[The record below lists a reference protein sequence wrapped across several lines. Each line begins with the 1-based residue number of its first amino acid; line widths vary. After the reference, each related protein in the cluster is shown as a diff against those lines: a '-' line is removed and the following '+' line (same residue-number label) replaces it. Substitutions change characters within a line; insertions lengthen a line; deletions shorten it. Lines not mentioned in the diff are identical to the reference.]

1 MFPLYLE
8 LTMTQYN
15 FKQLPIVPNAK
26 EFIDIVLSKTH
37 RKTPT
42 VVHRHFKLS
51 RIRHFYIRKVKYTQ
65 QNYHDKLQQIVD
77 DFPKLDAVHPFY
89 SDLMNV
95 LYDRDHYKIALGQ
108 LNKAKHL
115 VDNLARDYTR
125 LLKYSD
131 SLYRCKH
138 LKIAALGRMCTL
150 MRRQSKSLEYLEQV
164 RQHLSRL
171 PSIDPNTRTIIISG
185 FPNVGKSSFINKV
198 TRANVDVQ
206 PYAFTTKSLFV
217 GHMDYEYLRWQ
228 VIDTPG
234 LLDQPLDQ
242 RSTIE
247 MQAITALVHLR
258 AGILYVMDISEQC
271 GKTMDQQLQLFR
283 NIQPVF
289 KGKPLIVC
297 LNKMDVLRPEDLPA
311 EKQEVL
317 ETLRGEGH
325 TLIPMSTLT
334 DEGVMEV
341 RKEICDLLLAER
353 VDYKMQGKRAG
364 DILNRLY
371 VAMPQKRDDK
381 ERPPCVPQSVL
392 DRRARGKDGE
402 GDTRPKRKL
411 LREIEQERREE
422 YACDLRQHWI
432 LDKDEEKYD
441 FIPEVWNGHN
451 VYDFVDPDILQQ
463 LEALEREEG
472 LREQSG
478 FYHSESDMED
488 DTSRENHLLAEKIR
502 DKRKVLIQQRRVNKS
517 SNKSKVP
524 NTILRRARSK
534 SLRRTSSLGRREGEA
549 MDTGRSHSAGTTRS
563 RSRSMPRDE
572 EGIMNPEVKK
582 TAIKRAKRN
591 IKGMT
596 RRIHGAGEA
605 DRRIVVK
612 RPKHLL
618 AGKSTVGKSWRR

>member
-1 MFPLYLE
+1 
-8 LTMTQYN
+8 MTQYN

-26 EFIDIVLSKTH
+26 DFIDIVLSKTH

-42 VVHRHFKLS
+42 VVHRHFKIS
-51 RIRHFYIRKVKYTQ
+51 RIRHFYMRKVKFTQ

-77 DFPKLDAVHPFY
+77 AFPKLDAVHPFY

-125 LLKYSD
+125 LLKYAD
-131 SLYRCKH
+131 SLYRCKQ
-138 LKIAALGRMCTL
+138 LKIAALGRMSTL
-150 MRRQSKSLEYLEQV
+150 MKRQTKSLEYLEQV

-198 TRANVDVQ
+198 TRADVDVQ

-234 LLDQPLDQ
+234 LLDQTLDH

-247 MQAITALVHLR
+247 MQAITALIHLR
-258 AGILYVMDISEQC
+258 AGILYIMDLSEQC
-271 GKTMDQQLQLFR
+271 GHTLEEQLKLFR

-289 KGKPLIVC
+289 KGKPLIIC
-297 LNKMDVLRPEDLPA
+297 LNKMDVLRPEDLSQ

-317 ETLRGEGH
+317 NTLREEGL
-325 TLIPMSTLT
+325 TLIAMSTLT
-334 DEGVMEV
+334 EEGVMEV
-341 RKEICDLLLAER
+341 RREICDLLLAER

-371 VAMPQKRDDK
+371 VAMPQMRNDK
-381 ERPPCVPQSVL
+381 ERPPCIPQSVL
-392 DRRARGKDGE
+392 DRRARQKDGE
-402 GDTRPKRKL
+402 VEIRPKKKL
-411 LREIEQERREE
+411 LREIEQEEREE
-422 YACDLRQHWI
+422 YACDLRQHWK
-432 LDKDEEKYD
+432 LDNDEEKYD

-463 LEALEREEG
+463 LENLEREEG
-472 LREQSG
+472 MREQSG
-478 FYHSESDMED
+478 FYNSDSDMED
-488 DTSRENHLLAEKIR
+488 DTSRENHILAEKIR
-502 DKRKVLIQQRRVNKS
+502 DKRNILIQERRVRKSS
-517 SNKSKVP
+517 SNKSKLPDAVM
-524 NTILRRARSK
+524 RKARSK
-534 SLRRTSSLGRREGEA
+534 SARRSTTPGIRGEDA
-549 MDTGRSHSAGTTRS
+549 MDTGRSLSTGAARS
-563 RSRSMPRDE
+563 RSRSMPRNE
-572 EGIMNPEVKK
+572 EGVMNPVVKK
-582 TAIKRAKRN
+582 AANKRAKRN
-591 IKGMT
+591 IRNMT
-596 RRIHGAGEA
+596 RRVHTAGEA

-618 AGKSTVGKSWRR
+618 AGKSKMGKSWRR

>member
-1 MFPLYLE
+1 
-8 LTMTQYN
+8 MTQYN

-51 RIRHFYIRKVKYTQ
+51 RIRHFYMRKVKYTQ

-115 VDNLARDYTR
+115 VDNLGRDYSR
-125 LLKYSD
+125 LLKYAD

-150 MRRQSKSLEYLEQV
+150 MKRQGKSLEYLEQV

-234 LLDQPLDQ
+234 LLDQPLEQ

-258 AGILYVMDISEQC
+258 AGILYMMDISEQC

-289 KGKPLIVC
+289 KGKPLIIC
-297 LNKMDVLRPEDLPA
+297 LNKMDVLRPENLPA
-311 EKQEVL
+311 EKLEVL
-317 ETLRGEGH
+317 DTLRGEGF

-334 DEGVMEV
+334 EEGVMEV

-353 VDYKMQGKRAG
+353 IDYKMQGKKAEN
-364 DILNRLY
+364 ILNRLY
-371 VAMPQKRDDK
+371 VAMPEKRDDK
-381 ERPPCVPQSVL
+381 ERPPCIPQSVL
-392 DRRARGKDGE
+392 DRRALGKDREGE
-402 GDTRPKRKL
+402 IRPKKKL
-411 LREIEQERREE
+411 LKEIEQERRDE
-422 YACDLRQHWI
+422 YACDLRQHW
-432 LDKDEEKYD
+432 LLEKDEEKYD

-451 VYDFVDPDILQQ
+451 VYDFVDPDILSQ
-463 LEALEREEG
+463 LERLEREEG

-478 FYHSESDMED
+478 FYESESDMED
-488 DTSRENHLLAEKIR
+488 DISRENHILAEKIR
-502 DKRKVLIQQRRVNKS
+502 DKRKVLIQQRRIIKN

-524 NTILRRARSK
+524 DTVMRRARSK
-534 SLRRTSSLGRREGEA
+534 SSRRASSLAGKGREA
-549 MDTGRSHSAGTTRS
+549 MDTGRSHSVGTPRS

-572 EGIMNPEVKK
+572 EGVMNPAVKE
-582 TAIKRAKRN
+582 TAKKRAKRG
-591 IKGMT
+591 IKGIS

-618 AGKSTVGKSWRR
+618 AGKSKVGKSWRR

>member
-1 MFPLYLE
+1 
-8 LTMTQYN
+8 MTQYN

-26 EFIDIVLSKTH
+26 DFIDIVLSKTH

-42 VVHRHFKLS
+42 VVHKHFKII
-51 RIRHFYIRKVKYTQ
+51 RIRHFYMRKVKFTQ
-65 QNYHDKLQQIVD
+65 QSYHDKLLQIVD
-77 DFPKLDAVHPFY
+77 GFPKLDAVHPFY

-115 VDNLARDYTR
+115 VDNIARDYTR
-125 LLKYSD
+125 LLKYAD
-131 SLYRCKH
+131 SLYRCKQ
-138 LKIAALGRMCTL
+138 LKIAALGRMSTL
-150 MRRQSKSLEYLEQV
+150 MKRQTKSLEYLEQV

-198 TRANVDVQ
+198 TRADVDVQ

-258 AGILYVMDISEQC
+258 AAILYIMDLSEQC
-271 GKTMDQQLQLFR
+271 GRTLEAQLKLFK
-283 NIQPVF
+283 NIEPVF
-289 KGKPLIVC
+289 KGKPLIIC
-297 LNKMDVLRPEDLPA
+297 LNKMDVLRPEDLPP

-317 ETLRGEGH
+317 DSLRKEGH
-325 TLIPMSTLT
+325 TLIGMSTLT
-334 DEGVMEV
+334 EEGVMEV
-341 RKEICDLLLAER
+341 RREICDLLLSER
-353 VDYKMQGKRAG
+353 VDYKMQGKKAG

-371 VAMPQKRDDK
+371 VAMPQKRDNK
-381 ERPPCVPQSVL
+381 ERPPCIPQSVL
-392 DRRARGKDGE
+392 DRRAREMDGE
-402 GDTRPKRKL
+402 AEVRPKRKL
-411 LREIEQERREE
+411 LKEIEQEEREE
-422 YACDLRQHWI
+422 YACDLRQHWQ
-432 LDKDEEKYD
+432 LDNEEEKYD
-441 FIPEVWNGHN
+441 YIPEVLNGRN

-463 LEALEREEG
+463 LENLEREEG

-478 FYHSESDMED
+478 FYNSDSDMDD
-488 DTSRENHLLAEKIR
+488 DTSRENHTLAEKIR
-502 DKRKVLIQQRRVNKS
+502 SKRNVLIQERRVRTNSTKKS
-517 SNKSKVP
+517 RVP
-524 NTILRRARSK
+524 DTVMRRARSK
-534 SLRRTSSLGRREGEA
+534 SLRRNSTLGGDGKDA
-549 MDTGRSHSAGTTRS
+549 MDTGRSRSVGTTRS
-563 RSRSMPRDE
+563 RSRTIPRDE
-572 EGIMNPEVKK
+572 EGVMNPVVKK
-582 TAIKRAKRN
+582 SAKKREKRN
-591 IKGMT
+591 VKNMT
-596 RRIHGAGEA
+596 RRIHTAGEA

-618 AGKSTVGKSWRR
+618 AGKSKMGKSWRR

>member
-1 MFPLYLE
+1 
-8 LTMTQYN
+8 MTQYN

-51 RIRHFYIRKVKYTQ
+51 RIRHFYMRKVKYTQ

-115 VDNLARDYTR
+115 VDNLGRDYSR
-125 LLKYSD
+125 LLKYAD

-150 MRRQSKSLEYLEQV
+150 MKRQGKSLEYLEQV

-234 LLDQPLDQ
+234 LLDQPLEQ

-258 AGILYVMDISEQC
+258 AGILYMMDISEQC

-289 KGKPLIVC
+289 KGKPLIIC
-297 LNKMDVLRPEDLPA
+297 LNKMDVLRPENLPA

-317 ETLRGEGH
+317 DTLRGEGF

-334 DEGVMEV
+334 EEGVMEV

-353 VDYKMQGKRAG
+353 IDYKMQGKKAEN
-364 DILNRLY
+364 ILNRLY
-371 VAMPQKRDDK
+371 VAMPEKRDDK
-381 ERPPCVPQSVL
+381 ERPPCIPQSVL
-392 DRRARGKDGE
+392 DRRALGKDREGE
-402 GDTRPKRKL
+402 IRPKKKL
-411 LREIEQERREE
+411 LKEIEQERRDE
-422 YACDLRQHWI
+422 YACDLRQHW
-432 LDKDEEKYD
+432 LLEKDEEKYD

-451 VYDFVDPDILQQ
+451 VYDFVDPDILSQ
-463 LEALEREEG
+463 LERLEREEG

-478 FYHSESDMED
+478 FYESESDMED
-488 DTSRENHLLAEKIR
+488 DISRENHILAEKIR
-502 DKRKVLIQQRRVNKS
+502 DKRKVLIQQRRIIKN

-524 NTILRRARSK
+524 DTVMRRARSK
-534 SLRRTSSLGRREGEA
+534 SSRRASSLAGKGREA
-549 MDTGRSHSAGTTRS
+549 MDTGRSHSVGTPRS

-572 EGIMNPEVKK
+572 EGVMNPVVKE
-582 TAIKRAKRN
+582 TAKKRAKRG
-591 IKGMT
+591 IKGIS

-618 AGKSTVGKSWRR
+618 AGKSKVGKSWRR